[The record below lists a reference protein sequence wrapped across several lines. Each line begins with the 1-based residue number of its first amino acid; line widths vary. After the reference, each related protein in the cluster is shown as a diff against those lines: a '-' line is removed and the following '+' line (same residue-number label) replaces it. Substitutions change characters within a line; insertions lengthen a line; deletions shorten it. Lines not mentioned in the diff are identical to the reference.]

1 MDKKINHGE
10 YVKNLILD
18 ISEKFE
24 NRLPCSSE
32 EKDASQAL
40 SDQIRNETEVLPIV
54 ETFKAN
60 PLSYIGIMP
69 IIGYMGYFAVLC
81 FYLTPVL
88 SFIISIAI
96 LLLSL
101 THLVFSKG
109 TFDFLFKKHT
119 SQNVLA
125 YIEPTE
131 NAEKTI
137 ILSSH
142 IDSSWGKPLCFINT
156 KTVTIKM
163 VISIISL
170 VSIFL
175 ISLIAICNG
184 ALDFTFWTTG
194 IINSKE
200 GIIQNFGYLIMFIMP
215 AFSIPGLYWFTQ
227 YISLDKK
234 QAPNGI
240 LDNLTGCELA
250 ISVFKHLNENKDAL
264 PKNVRVI
271 LALFGAN
278 KAGRKG
284 SKYFI
289 KKHKNEFTKD
299 IININLDTFYNESY
313 TIIKNDAPIS
323 GHFDNYLIDK
333 CLFSMKD
340 MGIEP
345 IIKSQFFEGC
355 DSSSFNQA
363 KIKTITL
370 CAKNMSLDNYTHT
383 INDSIHLVDEQSLQ
397 TGFNIVNKII
407 DSLLTES
414 NN

>member
-10 YVKNLILD
+10 YVKKLILD

-175 ISLIAICNG
+175 I
-184 ALDFTFWTTG
+184 
-194 IINSKE
+194 
-200 GIIQNFGYLIMFIMP
+200 
-215 AFSIPGLYWFTQ
+215 
-227 YISLDKK
+227 
-234 QAPNGI
+234 
-240 LDNLTGCELA
+240 
-250 ISVFKHLNENKDAL
+250 
-264 PKNVRVI
+264 
-271 LALFGAN
+271 
-278 KAGRKG
+278 
-284 SKYFI
+284 
-289 KKHKNEFTKD
+289 
-299 IININLDTFYNESY
+299 
-313 TIIKNDAPIS
+313 
-323 GHFDNYLIDK
+323 
-333 CLFSMKD
+333 
-340 MGIEP
+340 
-345 IIKSQFFEGC
+345 
-355 DSSSFNQA
+355 
-363 KIKTITL
+363 
-370 CAKNMSLDNYTHT
+370 
-383 INDSIHLVDEQSLQ
+383 
-397 TGFNIVNKII
+397 
-407 DSLLTES
+407 
-414 NN
+414 